1 MPKRDESDEGLQP
14 RRWLEKQDAIRHL
27 LHAGIRLVMKME
39 DPFVVHLV
47 VQSVDKLL
55 IDVAEKMGT
64 YLEADWEV
72 YIKDEYH
79 SAFFTKYRETYN
91 FLKHAKTDY
100 ESKLPVYDIMMIN
113 VANLFMCLVNYSKLY
128 HVFSDH
134 MKVYM
139 GFMQMLMPQIIKMP
153 EHLKSHFEQL
163 ESVARMTPKEYFDAF
178 NQYPRFVPGFS
189 EEVCLDLQD
198 VLEFYKTPFLQLRK
212 SLQS

>member
-1 MPKRDESDEGLQP
+1 
-14 RRWLEKQDAIRHL
+14 
-27 LHAGIRLVMKME
+27 MKME

-64 YLEADWEV
+64 YLEAYWEV

-113 VANLFMCLVNYSKLY
+113 VANLFMFLVNYST
-128 HVFSDH
+128 FITS
-134 MKVYM
+134 
-139 GFMQMLMPQIIKMP
+139 FPI
-153 EHLKSHFEQL
+153 
-163 ESVARMTPKEYFDAF
+163 T
-178 NQYPRFVPGFS
+178 
-189 EEVCLDLQD
+189 
-198 VLEFYKTPFLQLRK
+198 
-212 SLQS
+212 

>member
-1 MPKRDESDEGLQP
+1 
-14 RRWLEKQDAIRHL
+14 
-27 LHAGIRLVMKME
+27 MKME

-153 EHLKSHFEQL
+153 EHLKSHFEQR

-178 NQYPRFVPGFS
+178 NQYPRFVAGFS

-198 VLEFYKTPFLQLRK
+198 VLEFDKTPFLQLRK